1 MDPFINVEI
10 FDQTYRLRCDEAN
23 AEYIQRAAAYLDE
36 KMREAA
42 SGGARKPLDIAIL
55 AAMNLAE
62 EVLETRHQKNNLL
75 DEADQRIDNFARL
88 LDESQGLLDDKDD
101 PPTDP
106 SADPPAPRF

>member
-23 AEYIQRAAAYLDE
+23 AEYIQRAAAYLDQ

-42 SGGARKPLDIAIL
+42 SGGARKTLDVAIL

-62 EVLETRHQKNNLL
+62 EVLETRQQKDSLL
-75 DEADQRIDNFARL
+75 DEADQRIDDFTRL
-88 LDESQGLLDDKDD
+88 LDESQNLLDD
-101 PPTDP
+101 PN
-106 SADPPAPRF
+106 DPPAEPSAPRF